1 MINTPN
7 IPFFRRKWFS
17 ISLLALAEV
26 CALSLWFSA
35 TAVIPSLK
43 ASFPIS
49 DFQASLFSSGVA
61 MGFVLGT
68 LISALFSLADRVPSK
83 RMFTISALIAALAN
97 GLILIVDPTSWIV
110 ILLRVVTGASMAGIY
125 PVGMKMISTWAK
137 QDAGLLVGLLVG
149 ALTFGSAMPHLINT
163 ADLNWLDWKAT
174 ILGCTILALFSALLI
189 QFVHLGAPLA
199 KAPPF
204 NLSLALESWKNKPL
218 RLANFG
224 YFGHMWE
231 LYAMWAWIG
240 IFLLESFTRSNTEP
254 REFYASLGTFLVIGV
269 GSVGSILAGRL
280 SDQLGRTT
288 VTMGAMLI
296 SGTCAAFIGLSFGSS
311 PLLILAI
318 CTIWGITVI
327 ADSAQFSTCII
338 ELSPPNILGTMLTIQ
353 TCTGFLISLFSIHLT
368 PWMAAQYGWEWAFLP
383 LAVGPLLGTIAMGF
397 LRAHP
402 ASVQI
407 AHGNR

>member
-1 MINTPN
+1 MSETPN
-7 IPFFRRKWFS
+7 IPIFQQKWFS
-17 ISLLALAEV
+17 ISLLAAAEV

-68 LISALFSLADRVPSK
+68 FFSALLSLADRLSPK
-83 RMFTISALIAALAN
+83 KMFTISALVAAIAN
-97 GLILIVDPTSWIV
+97 GLILFTDPTSWTV
-110 ILLRVVTGASMAGIY
+110 ILLRVITGASMAGIY
-125 PVGMKMISTWAK
+125 PVGMKMMSTWAK
-137 QDAGLLVGLLVG
+137 KDAGLLVGLLVG

-163 ADLNWLDWKAT
+163 ADLEWLDWKAT
-174 ILGCTILALFSALLI
+174 VLGCTVLALFSAFLI
-189 QFVHLGAPLA
+189 QFVRLGAPLA

-204 NLSLALESWKNKPL
+204 KLSLALESWRNKPL

-240 IFLLESFTRSNTEP
+240 IFLLESFSKSGTEP

-269 GSVGSILAGRL
+269 GSIGSVLAGRL

-288 VTMGAMLI
+288 VTMSAMLI
-296 SGTCAAFIGLSFGSS
+296 SGTCAALIGFTFGSS
-311 PLLILAI
+311 PILILII
-318 CTIWGITVI
+318 CLIWGISVI

-353 TCTGFLISLFSIHLT
+353 TCAGFLISLFSIHLT
-368 PWMAAQYGWEWAFLP
+368 PWVAGEYGWEWAFLP
-383 LAVGPLLGTIAMGF
+383 LAIGPLLGTIAMGF
-397 LRAHP
+397 LRVHP
-402 ASVQI
+402 AAMQI

>member
-1 MINTPN
+1 MNGTPN
-7 IPFFRRKWFS
+7 IPFFRQKWFS

-43 ASFPIS
+43 EAFPIS

-68 LISALFSLADRVPSK
+68 LVSAFLSLADRVSPK
-83 RMFTISALIAALAN
+83 RMFTISALIAGSAN
-97 GLILIVDPTSWIV
+97 GLILLADPTSWLV
-110 ILLRVVTGASMAGIY
+110 ILLRLITGASMAGIY
-125 PVGMKMISTWAK
+125 PVGMKMMSTWAK
-137 QDAGLLVGLLVG
+137 KDAGLLVGLLVG

-163 ADLNWLDWKAT
+163 ADLEWLDWKAT
-174 ILGCTILALFSALLI
+174 ILGCTILALFSAFLV

-204 NLSLALESWKNKPL
+204 RLSLALESWRNKPL

-240 IFLLESFTRSNTEP
+240 IFLLESFAKSNTEP
-254 REFYASLGTFLVIGV
+254 KEFYASLGTFLVIGI

-288 VTMGAMLI
+288 VTMAAMLI
-296 SGTCAAFIGLSFGSS
+296 SGTCAALIGLSFGSS
-311 PLLILAI
+311 PLLIIMI
-318 CTIWGITVI
+318 CVIWGITVI

-353 TCTGFLISLFSIHLT
+353 TCAGFLISLFSIHLT
-368 PWMAAQYGWEWAFLP
+368 PWMATQFGWEWAFLP